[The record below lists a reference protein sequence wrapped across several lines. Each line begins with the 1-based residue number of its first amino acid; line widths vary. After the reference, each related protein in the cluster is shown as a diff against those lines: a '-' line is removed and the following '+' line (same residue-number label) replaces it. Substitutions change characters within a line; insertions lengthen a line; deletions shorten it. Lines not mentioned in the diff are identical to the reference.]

1 MNEENSRNDLWV
13 KLSDVERILNTSCV
27 KSEILKEIRKCA
39 EHGTEAGV
47 VVRMTRD
54 DVDYYPAEKIERF
67 VNGEISKR
75 LSETIMNG
83 FATELRGVYDEEMGQ
98 YEFCRKVI
106 VLYLE
111 EK

>member
-1 MNEENSRNDLWV
+1 MRKSELWV
-13 KLSDVERILNTSCV
+13 RLSDVERILNGSV
-27 KSEILKEIRKCA
+27 LKSELLKGISKCA
-39 EHGTEAGV
+39 KQGTEAGV

-106 VLYLE
+106 VIYPE
-111 EK
+111 EDL